1 MLMFNI
7 PIWNHLFLTASR
19 DSNHVTI
26 DCYVEALMY
35 ESVRECKID
44 GNRR

>member
-7 PIWNHLFLTASR
+7 PICPIWNHLFLTASR

-35 ESVRECKID
+35 DTRVYENV
-44 GNRR
+44 